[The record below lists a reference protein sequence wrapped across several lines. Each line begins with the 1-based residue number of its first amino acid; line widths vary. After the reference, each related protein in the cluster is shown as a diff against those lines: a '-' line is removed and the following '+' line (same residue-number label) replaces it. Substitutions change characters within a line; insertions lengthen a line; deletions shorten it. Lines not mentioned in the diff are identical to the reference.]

1 MNAHCQGEVLS
12 YDSEFIIKKHMRL
25 IDSKPFRNVFTQ
37 ELGGSSSK
45 SKEKK
50 NIFNNKKE
58 IQGNKGERSC
68 QINPTYIFRVLCIK
82 DNDNQ

>member
-50 NIFNNKKE
+50 TYSTKKKKY
-58 IQGNKGERSC
+58 KGTKEKE
-68 QINPTYIFRVLCIK
+68 VVK
-82 DNDNQ
+82 

>member
-50 NIFNNKKE
+50 HIQQKKRNTREQRRKKLSNKS
-58 IQGNKGERSC
+58 NL
-68 QINPTYIFRVLCIK
+68 YF
-82 DNDNQ
+82 